1 MHQSFPPNGSVRNM
15 QLSLGLPDPRDHSSV
30 PLLKRVMAGI
40 SRARLSKRQGPCV
53 RLPITGILP
62 QGAKCLH
69 NPLPGANRIGGPSNG
84 STGGV
89 GISAMAP
96 SAQSYYRQGLAES
109 TQKSYRAAMKCFQGF
124 CEPFN
129 VSTPFPVMEYTLCSF
144 AAYLADQGL
153 TPQTIMTELS
163 EEYAA
168 VSGPSRPT

>member
-1 MHQSFPPNGSVRNM
+1 
-15 QLSLGLPDPRDHSSV
+15 
-30 PLLKRVMAGI
+30 
-40 SRARLSKRQGPCV
+40 
-53 RLPITGILP
+53 
-62 QGAKCLH
+62 
-69 NPLPGANRIGGPSNG
+69 
-84 STGGV
+84 
-89 GISAMAP
+89 
-96 SAQSYYRQGLAES
+96 
-109 TQKSYRAAMKCFQGF
+109 MKCFQGF